1 MSLAGAVVKT
11 ASLSPNEIDQL
22 YALMQR
28 YFSGVQHDAFLRDLT
43 EKPWVITLRNTETGL
58 LQGFSTLCLMDEVVQ
73 GIRVRAF
80 FSGDT
85 IIDRPYWGSL
95 ELERTWFHFLY
106 AHIDAEPEPHFRW
119 YWFLICKGYRT
130 YRYLPVYFHRYYPS
144 PEPMP
149 PFEQAVL
156 DTLATRRF
164 GDAYDP
170 ATGIIRCRHDY
181 HLREG
186 IGDISDHERRDP
198 RIAFFEQ
205 RNPGWRQGDEL
216 ACLTDLCHPNL
227 KRCAFRMLGKAP
239 LG

>member
-1 MSLAGAVVKT
+1 MPLTGTVIETAGLIPAD
-11 ASLSPNEIDQL
+11 IDRM
-22 YALMQR
+22 YALMQQ
-28 YFSGVQHDAFLRDLT
+28 YFTGVAPAAFRHDLA
-43 EKPWVITLRNTETGL
+43 EKPWVIVLRDSDTGVL
-58 LQGFSTLCLMDEVVQ
+58 HGFSTLCLLDATVQ
-73 GIRVRAF
+73 DAPVRAF

-106 AHIDAEPEPHFRW
+106 TRIDTEPHLRW

-130 YRYLPVYFHRYYPS
+130 YRYLPVYFRHYFPS
-144 PEPMP
+144 SEPIP
-149 PFEQAVL
+149 LFEQAVL
-156 DTLATRRF
+156 DQLAADRF

-170 ATGIIRCRHDY
+170 VTGIIHCRHDY
-181 HLREG
+181 HLRDG
-186 IGDISDHERRDP
+186 IGDIAECERRDP
-198 RIAFFEQ
+198 RIAFFEG

-216 ACLTDLCHPNL
+216 ACLTDLSYANL